1 MESKSEI
8 RKRIRAAMK
17 AAASTVSC
25 CESMAY
31 DAKVIWEAAESLPEF
46 ESAGTILLYCALPDE
61 VATADF
67 IARWNGRKRIAVPL
81 VVGDNLVLKEY
92 DPALMKPGYAGI
104 MEPMEE
110 ARTVDPSE
118 IELAFIPG
126 VGFDRNGNRL
136 GRGKGFYDRL
146 LPSLNC
152 PLIGICR
159 DFQIVEEGIPADPW
173 DRSVDMVVTNIG
185 VINSRNS

>member
-25 CESMAY
+25 CESIPSEAE
-31 DAKVIWEAAESLPEF
+31 VIWETVEGLDEF
-46 ESAGTILLYCALPDE
+46 ESARTILLYCALPDE
-61 VATADF
+61 VATAEF

-126 VGFDRNGNRL
+126 VGFDRSGNRL

-152 PLIGICR
+152 PLIGVCR
-159 DFQIVEEGIPADPW
+159 DFQIVEDGIPADPW
-173 DRSVDMVVTNIG
+173 DRKVDKVVTNI
-185 VINSRNS
+185 NARNC

>member
-25 CESMAY
+25 CESIAY

-61 VATADF
+61 VPTAEF
-67 IARWNGRKRIAVPL
+67 IKRWTGKKRIVVPL
-81 VVGDNLVLKEY
+81 VVGETLSLKEY
-92 DPALMKPGYAGI
+92 DPAKMHPGYAGI
-104 MEPMEE
+104 LEPDPDAEE
-110 ARTVDPSE
+110 VDPE
-118 IELAFIPG
+118 MIEMAFIPG
-126 VGFDRNGNRL
+126 VAFDRSGNRL

-146 LPSLNC
+146 LPALKC
-152 PLIGICR
+152 PLAGVCR
-159 DFQIVEEGIPADPW
+159 DFQVVEEGIPADPW